1 LFRFKSFVQTSAP
14 WTPRKQSGRSILKFE
29 RANYAAQPIAQS
41 ATLATAAIP
50 LSKYPEE
57 KNRRKKNQQID
68 RDQRGE
74 TDWDHGA
81 VGAGLAEGAGAI
93 SFPHST
99 VAEPQISGAW
109 MEVASRMAGNREAA
123 K

>member
-29 RANYAAQPIAQS
+29 RANHASQPKAQS

-50 LSKYPEE
+50 LSNYPEE

-68 RDQRGE
+68 RDQR
-74 TDWDHGA
+74 
-81 VGAGLAEGAGAI
+81 
-93 SFPHST
+93 
-99 VAEPQISGAW
+99 
-109 MEVASRMAGNREAA
+109 
-123 K
+123 